1 MLKARRRKKLFSQ
14 PLPPDWLRTV
24 ESHCTYYQ
32 RLREADRC
40 ELHGHIQIFM
50 AEKKF
55 EGCGGLTLTDE
66 IKVCIA
72 ANACLLLLHRQTD
85 YFPDLRSVLVYPGSY
100 FAQVTRHIGHGV
112 MTEGQQVR
120 AGESWN
126 HGTVVVSWADICK
139 DLAGGG
145 HTSVILHEFAHQ
157 LDYEDGYADG
167 APLLEPVSVPM
178 LGSQIFAH
186 GETQRTRKE
195 RHATWAR
202 VMKTEYERLRSQAQ
216 TWGMNGGPQIIG
228 GPQVLRAYGATNP
241 AEFFAVATEAFFG
254 TPRELLAQH
263 PELYAELKW
272 YFNQDPAAWP
282 VAQAF

>member
-1 MLKARRRKKLFSQ
+1 MLKARRRKKLSFQ
-14 PLPPDWLRTV
+14 PLPPDWLRIV
-24 ESHCTYYQ
+24 ESHCPYHQ
-32 RLREADRC
+32 RLPETDRR
-40 ELHGHIQIFM
+40 ELHGHIQIFL

-55 EGCGGLTLTDE
+55 EGCGGLALTDQ
-66 IKVCIA
+66 IRVCIA

-85 YFPDLRSVLVYPGSY
+85 YFPDLQSILVYPGSY

-112 MTEGQQVR
+112 MTEGQQIR

-139 DLAGGG
+139 DIASDGR
-145 HTSVILHEFAHQ
+145 TSVILHEFAHQ

-178 LGSQIFAH
+178 LGSHIF
-186 GETQRTRKE
+186 GSIETQRTRRE
-195 RHATWAR
+195 RHATWTR
-202 VMKTEYERLRSQAQ
+202 VMKSEYENLRARVSGVMFGTAQGHVEVLRS
-216 TWGMNGGPQIIG
+216 
-228 GPQVLRAYGATNP
+228 YGATNP

-254 TPRELLAQH
+254 TPRDLQAQH

-272 YFNQDPAAWP
+272 YFNQDPANWLE
-282 VAQAF
+282 